1 MTLGVW
7 TGHCSGPGLDCHTG
21 DVTPG
26 EELQHSRGQ
35 DTRHQLVKLRC
46 QGSAINNLNCFIDLS
61 HTLVVPTVTNSLIF
75 LKRRVVKMRDDVF
88 TKCLREMARGCYN
101 SDNIKHWNAHYESSS
116 SSSISLQEN
125 SYFSF

>member
-35 DTRHQLVKLRC
+35 DARHQLVKLRC
-46 QGSAINNLNCFIDLS
+46 QGSAINNFNCYRSEPYLGGAD
-61 HTLVVPTVTNSLIF
+61 
-75 LKRRVVKMRDDVF
+75 
-88 TKCLREMARGCYN
+88 
-101 SDNIKHWNAHYESSS
+101 SDKQPHISETESC
-116 SSSISLQEN
+116 EDEG
-125 SYFSF
+125 